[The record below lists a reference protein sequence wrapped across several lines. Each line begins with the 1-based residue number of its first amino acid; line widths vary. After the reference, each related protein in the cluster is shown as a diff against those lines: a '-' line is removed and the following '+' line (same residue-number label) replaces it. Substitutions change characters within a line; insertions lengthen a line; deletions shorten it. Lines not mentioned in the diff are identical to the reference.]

1 MFGTQNALY
10 LIVSPVNSYI
20 CESLR
25 VTIILE
31 MDIWYN
37 FYNCLPEK
45 KNVTNEDVI
54 MIADM

>member
-20 CESLR
+20 RESLR

-31 MDIWYN
+31 MDILYN

>member
-10 LIVSPVNSYI
+10 VIVSPVNSYI
-20 CESLR
+20 RESLR

-31 MDIWYN
+31 MDILYN

-45 KNVTNEDVI
+45 KNVTIEDVI